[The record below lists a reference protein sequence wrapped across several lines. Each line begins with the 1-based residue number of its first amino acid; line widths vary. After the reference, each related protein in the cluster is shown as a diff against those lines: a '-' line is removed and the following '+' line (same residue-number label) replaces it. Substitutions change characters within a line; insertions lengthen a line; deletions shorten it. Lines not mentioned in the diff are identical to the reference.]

1 MGGRYA
7 SACERALA
15 FAMVRLCLIQP
26 LGGVQQEG

>member
-7 SACERALA
+7 SARGRALP